1 MRKVLFRYSTLA
13 IAIASILSSYSAYG
27 SVVRSDIPYQDFR
40 DFAENKGKFS
50 VGATDIPIYNTNGN
64 RIGSTMVNAP
74 MPDFG
79 AVSTNGIATLIH
91 PQFISSVAHN
101 SGYTTINFGHKDILP
116 RFDYQLV
123 ARNNLSDPITNT
135 TDFHAPRLH
144 KLVTEVA
151 PVPTHFAGDLQTNY
165 EDANRFS
172 AYARV
177 GSGLQYTGTGA
188 ESNQK
193 TYVAWAYKFLTGGN
207 IPNFSANKG
216 NGTINFERNLSTANG
231 IMPTIIEQG
240 DSGSPLLAYDRNTQ
254 RWGMI
259 GATRAYSSDEFW
271 YVTMKPDFI
280 NQNINN
286 SHAGTLTNTQ
296 EGTLFTWSPK
306 GNSSTITG
314 NGKSLAVLLKNTE
327 GNELS
332 ALNHGKSVR
341 FDGQAGTITLAN
353 DINQGAGAL
362 ELGGNMTV
370 KGANANTTW
379 LGAGVVVDYDKTVNW
394 QVKNPAGD
402 RLSKL
407 GQGTLVVNGVG
418 TNSGDIS
425 VGDGKVVLAM
435 NVDSNGNKQAFN
447 RVEIVSGRPTVV
459 LNDSQQVKPENIHF
473 GYRGGRLDLN
483 GTTFDSPTINA
494 VDDGAKVVNHNT
506 SNTANVILRG
516 HGEIDQRILN
526 EPSRQTQAEQL
537 GASLT
542 WGKWGTPGGDIYEY
556 INTHAGNRTDYFT
569 LNTAGSA
576 GSFFPTNQTSNSHW
590 TYLGSDKTAAIET
603 AFTQKQAERFTWGKW
618 GVAGSDI
625 YEYINTH
632 AGNRKDY
639 FILKD
644 GGNARRYFPTQQTD
658 NDSWIYLGSDKFTAI
673 KNALKYYDTKA
684 LVWGRWSSA
693 GADIYEYINNHA
705 GNRTDYFVLKG
716 NAGAFYP
723 TNQTSSDDWEYL
735 GSDKQKAIDTVVSR
749 KQAVRSTTLF
759 TGVIGEKNGTNGRMN
774 MTYKPTNAQDRLVLT
789 GGMRLNGELKVNDGT
804 VLLSGRPVPHAYDY
818 VANREVVNDD
828 EWINREYRANAFSV
842 NHDGK
847 LIFGRNAS
855 LVSGSFYGAQQGLL
869 QFGFIQGSTAVCE
882 RSDHTGDIRCSTPT
896 ISENVYNSIPT
907 LQANGNVRLWHNAN
921 LHLGKAH
928 LIGRITADKTTTTT
942 LESDAKWLMSGD
954 SSLGNLVLN
963 SGEVDLNAADNH
975 SRYQT
980 LTINGDLSGTG
991 RFSYLTNAAE
1001 GLGDHITVNGRARGN
1016 FNLAISNTGREP
1028 TSVSPISLMRV
1039 TNATQNASELNLSLN
1054 DGYVDLGAYR
1064 YILANVG
1071 NDYRLYSPL
1080 RDVQIARNYEQI
1092 QALIAEAQTSANEYA
1107 AEVERLSTLKVST
1120 LAEQQSVQNSVS
1132 RTQQQVQNQQNYLNN
1147 LSWYKFVARSQA
1159 RSQLVT
1165 LQRQLTGYI
1174 ELQKQLQTTIDTL
1187 NRSLD
1192 HAQAQLS
1199 NAQAQSESVDLMV
1212 EDILKQANDI
1222 CRQTQSVDICNAVVR
1237 AASFDTFTE
1246 GNITQSEGISRYT
1259 NAALSELST
1268 QVSTLLQVDRNVYR
1282 ELTKFKTDP
1291 LSVWVNYDYQQVRAD
1306 SANYRRYKRN
1316 ASLTQLG
1323 VEGELS
1329 PVFRAGL
1336 MLSSLDSTLTF
1347 DQAQGDGKYKA
1358 ATAYLKA
1365 QSENGWIAALEAS
1378 YGKAKNSVS
1387 IDGEKI
1393 DVKRHINTLGVTVAK
1408 LWQLNDWQIRP
1419 SVGVKQ
1425 HRLSGVNY
1433 HLNGAEVQIKPMT
1446 LTHYQAGLALEHKFQ
1461 VGQLSIIPRL
1471 SSTYIDA
1478 SHNSISNKM
1487 IGVNGN
1493 AFMQNFDRHFNHEVG
1508 LNVDGKNWFLD
1519 ANLGILSGKE
1529 ISKYRYAGIKVGYRW

>member
-1 MRKVLFRYSTLA
+1 MRKVPFRYSTLA
-13 IAIASILSSYSAYG
+13 IAIAGLLGSYMAYG

-50 VGATDIPIYNTNGN
+50 VGATDIPIYNTSGN

-74 MPDFG
+74 MPDFSALANDG
-79 AVSTNGIATLIH
+79 RATLVSA
-91 PQFISSVAHN
+91 QFVSGVAHN
-101 SGYTTINFGHKDILP
+101 THSSMSFGTKSKLPNFEYKI
-116 RFDYQLV
+116 V
-123 ARNNLSDPITNT
+123 ARNNLSEPITNT

-144 KLVTEVA
+144 KLVTETA
-151 PVPTHFAGDLQTNY
+151 PIPIHYAGELQSTY

-172 AYARV
+172 AYARA
-177 GSGLQYTGTGA
+177 GSGLQYKGTGA

-207 IPNFSANKG
+207 IPNFSSSKG
-216 NGTINFERNLSTANG
+216 NGTINFERKLSTANG

-280 NQNINN
+280 TQNINN

-296 EGTLFTWSPK
+296 EGSLFTWSPK
-306 GNSSTITG
+306 GNSSIING
-314 NGKSLAVLLKNTE
+314 NGKSLTVLLKNTIGDE
-327 GNELS
+327 AS

-353 DINQGAGAL
+353 HINQGAGAL

-394 QVKNPAGD
+394 QVKNPVGD

-407 GQGTLVVNGVG
+407 GQGTLVVNGTG

-435 NVDSNGNKQAFN
+435 NADSNGNKQAFN

-473 GYRGGRLDLN
+473 GYRGGRVDLN
-483 GTTFDSPTINA
+483 GTTFDSSTINA

-506 SNTANVILRG
+506 SNTANVVLRG
-516 HGEIDQRILN
+516 HGEINQRILN
-526 EPSRQTQAEQL
+526 ETSRQTQAEQL

-542 WGKWGTPGGDIYEY
+542 WGKWGTSGGDIYEY
-556 INTHAGNRTDYFT
+556 INTHAGNRTDYFI
-569 LNTAGSA
+569 LNAAGNA
-576 GSFFPTNQTSNSHW
+576 GSFFPTNQTSNNHW

-603 AFTQKQAERFTWGKW
+603 AFTQKQSERFTWGKW

-639 FILKD
+639 FVLKD

-684 LVWGRWSSA
+684 LIWGRWSSA

-735 GSDKQKAIDTVVSR
+735 GSDKQKAIDIVVSR

-759 TGVIGEKNGTNGRMN
+759 TGVIGETNGTNGRMN

-847 LIFGRNAS
+847 LIFGRNVS
-855 LVSGSFYGAQQGLL
+855 LISGSFYGAQQGLL
-869 QFGFIQGSTAVCE
+869 QFGFIQGSTPVCE

-921 LHLGKAH
+921 LHLGKSH

-1039 TNATQNASELNLSLN
+1039 TNAAQNASELNLSLN

-1080 RDVQIARNYEQI
+1080 RDVQVEHQSQYTQLLLDKAKAEAEKYAKEVKRLSNEAKVKQNAQRKIQNSLDTLKLQYKNQESYLESLKLVNFIARKRATQQLNIIKNQI
-1092 QALIAEAQTSANEYA
+1092 KKNTALYDQLDLAIRALDISLRKAQVRQDQAQTELQEAEALIRQAEA
-1107 AEVERLSTLKVST
+1107 L
-1120 LAEQQSVQNSVS
+1120 
-1132 RTQQQVQNQQNYLNN
+1132 
-1147 LSWYKFVARSQA
+1147 
-1159 RSQLVT
+1159 
-1165 LQRQLTGYI
+1165 
-1174 ELQKQLQTTIDTL
+1174 
-1187 NRSLD
+1187 
-1192 HAQAQLS
+1192 
-1199 NAQAQSESVDLMV
+1199 
-1212 EDILKQANDI
+1212 
-1222 CRQTQSVDICNAVVR
+1222 CRQTQSTEICEAVVR
-1237 AASFDTFTE
+1237 TASFDDPMS
-1246 GNITQSEGISRYT
+1246 QKDGISKYT
-1259 NAALSELST
+1259 NAALSELSA

-1329 PVFRAGL
+1329 PLFRAGV
-1336 MLSSLDSTLTF
+1336 MLSSLNSSLTF

-1365 QSENGWIAALEAS
+1365 QSENGWIAALDAS

-1387 IDGEKI
+1387 IDGEKT
-1393 DVKRHINTLGVTVAK
+1393 DVKRHINTLGVTIAK

-1461 VGQLSIIPRL
+1461 VGQLSITPRL
-1471 SSTYIDA
+1471 SSTYTDA
-1478 SHNSISNKM
+1478 SHNSIRNKM

-1493 AFMQNFDRHFNHEVG
+1493 TFMQNFDRHFNHELG

-1519 ANLGILSGKE
+1519 ANLGILYGKE

>member
-1 MRKVLFRYSTLA
+1 MCKVLFRYSTLA

-240 DSGSPLLAYDRNTQ
+240 DSGSPLLAYDRNTK
-254 RWGMI
+254 RWGII
-259 GATRAYSSDEFW
+259 GVTRAYSSDQFW
-271 YVTMKPDFI
+271 YVTMKPNFVT
-280 NQNINN
+280 QNIND

-296 EGTLFTWSPK
+296 DGSYFTWTPQ
-306 GNSSTITG
+306 GNTSTVSG
-314 NGKSLAVLLKNTE
+314 NGKSLTVLLKNTTGDE
-327 GNELS
+327 SS

-353 DINQGAGAL
+353 HINQGAGAL
-362 ELGGNMTV
+362 EFGGNMTV
-370 KGANANTTW
+370 KGANVNTTW

-407 GQGTLVVNGVG
+407 GQGTLVVNGTG

-435 NVDSNGNKQAFN
+435 NTDSNGNKQAFN

-494 VDDGAKVVNHNT
+494 VDDGAKIVNHNT

-526 EPSRQTQAEQL
+526 VASRQTQAEQL

-542 WGKWGTPGGDIYEY
+542 WGKWGTSGGDIYEY

-569 LNTAGSA
+569 LNTAGNA

-603 AFTQKQAERFTWGKW
+603 AFTQKQSERFTWGKW

-639 FILKD
+639 FVLKD
-644 GGNARRYFPTQQTD
+644 GGNARRYFPTQKTD
-658 NDSWIYLGSDKFTAI
+658 NDSWIYLGSDKFTAV
-673 KNALKYYDTKA
+673 KNALKYYDTKE
-684 LVWGRWSSA
+684 LVWGRWNSV
-693 GADIYEYINNHA
+693 GADIYEYINTHA

-735 GSDKQKAIDTVVSR
+735 GSDKQQAIDTVISR

-759 TGVIGEKNGTNGRMN
+759 TGVLGETNGTNARMN
-774 MTYKPTNAQDRLVLT
+774 VTYKPTNAQDRLVLT

-818 VANREVVNDD
+818 VANREVINDS

-847 LIFGRNAS
+847 LIFGRNVS
-855 LVSGSFYGAQQGLL
+855 LISGSFYGAQQGLL
-869 QFGFIQGSTAVCE
+869 QFGFIQGRTPVCE

-896 ISENVYNSIPT
+896 TSENVYNSIPT
-907 LQANGNVRLWHNAN
+907 LQANGNVRLWHNAH
-921 LHLGKAH
+921 LHLGKAN
-928 LIGRITADKTTTTT
+928 LTGRITADKTTTTT

-963 SGEVDLNAADNH
+963 SGEVDLNVADNH
-975 SRYQT
+975 GRYQT

-991 RFSYLTNAAE
+991 RFSYLTNVAE

-1028 TSVSPISLMRV
+1028 TSVSPIGLMRV
-1039 TNATQNASELNLSLN
+1039 TNAAQNASELNLSLN

-1080 RDVQIARNYEQI
+1080 RDVQVEHQSQYTQLLLDKAKAEAEKYAKEVKRLSNEAKVKQNAQRKIQNSLDTLKLQYKNQEAYLESLKLVNFIARKRATQQLNIIKNQI
-1092 QALIAEAQTSANEYA
+1092 KKNTALYDQLDLAIRALDISLRKAQVRQDQAQTELQEAEALIRQAEA
-1107 AEVERLSTLKVST
+1107 L
-1120 LAEQQSVQNSVS
+1120 
-1132 RTQQQVQNQQNYLNN
+1132 
-1147 LSWYKFVARSQA
+1147 
-1159 RSQLVT
+1159 
-1165 LQRQLTGYI
+1165 
-1174 ELQKQLQTTIDTL
+1174 
-1187 NRSLD
+1187 
-1192 HAQAQLS
+1192 
-1199 NAQAQSESVDLMV
+1199 
-1212 EDILKQANDI
+1212 
-1222 CRQTQSVDICNAVVR
+1222 CRQTQSTEICEAVVR
-1237 AASFDTFTE
+1237 TASFDEFVS
-1246 GNITQSEGISRYT
+1246 QKDGISKYT
-1259 NAALSELST
+1259 NAALSELSA

-1329 PVFRAGL
+1329 PLFRAGV
-1336 MLSSLDSTLTF
+1336 MLSSLNSSLTF

-1365 QSENGWIAALEAS
+1365 QSENGWIAALDAS

-1387 IDGEKI
+1387 IDGEKT
-1393 DVKRHINTLGVTVAK
+1393 DVKRHINTLGVTIAK

-1461 VGQLSIIPRL
+1461 VGQLSITPRL
-1471 SSTYIDA
+1471 SSTYTDA
-1478 SHNSISNKM
+1478 SHNSIRNKM

-1493 AFMQNFDRHFNHEVG
+1493 TFMQSFDRHFNHELG

-1519 ANLGILSGKE
+1519 ANLGILYGKE